1 MVWDISMVLM
11 QTCTYME
18 FCLKVSITLHVL
30 DSLSD
35 IQSVQKR
42 IQRLAGPS

>member
-1 MVWDISMVLM
+1 MVWDISMVLIRHGVLP
-11 QTCTYME
+11 QG
-18 FCLKVSITLHVL
+18 VDHVILL